1 LNVQLNTRNY
11 NSGSEKLPTNA
22 STQPLES
29 NSPEPAT
36 TEAVDPN
43 EASKIAN
50 LLEGL
55 TFPATKGQIKEY
67 IIDSKSI
74 SISNENARYISQSI
88 ENKLLEGKLYNNT
101 YEIEEA
107 LGLVFKKN
115 NADGKSPRKKKNIRV
130 KRRK

>member
-1 LNVQLNTRNY
+1 LNTHNY

-22 STQPLES
+22 SAQPLES
-29 NSPEPAT
+29 SSPEPAP

-74 SISNENARYISQSI
+74 SISNENARNISQSI

>member
-1 LNVQLNTRNY
+1 LNTHNY
-11 NSGSEKLPTNA
+11 YSGSEKPPTNA
-22 STQPLES
+22 SAQPLEG
-29 NSPEPAT
+29 NSPESAT
-36 TEAVDPN
+36 TEAVDSN

-50 LLEGL
+50 LLQGL
-55 TFPATKGQIKEY
+55 TFPATKGQIKEH

-74 SISNENARYISQSI
+74 SISNENARNISQSI
-88 ENKLLEGKLYNNT
+88 ENKLLEGKLYNDT

-115 NADGKSPRKKKNIRV
+115 NADVKSRRKKNIRV

>member
-1 LNVQLNTRNY
+1 LNTRNY

-36 TEAVDPN
+36 TKAVDPN

-74 SISNENARYISQSI
+74 SISNENARNISQSI
-88 ENKLLEGKLYNNT
+88 ENKLLEGKLYNST

-107 LGLVFKKN
+107 LGLVFKN
-115 NADGKSPRKKKNIRV
+115 NADVKSQRKKNIRV

>member
-1 LNVQLNTRNY
+1 MNTHNY
-11 NSGSEKLPTNA
+11 DSGSEKLPTNA
-22 STQPLES
+22 STQPLDS

-36 TEAVDPN
+36 TEAVDSS

-74 SISNENARYISQSI
+74 SISNENARNISQSI

-115 NADGKSPRKKKNIRV
+115 NADVKSRRKKNIRV

>member
-1 LNVQLNTRNY
+1 MNTHNY
-11 NSGSEKLPTNA
+11 DSGSEKLPTNA
-22 STQPLES
+22 STQPLDS

-36 TEAVDPN
+36 TEAVDSS

-74 SISNENARYISQSI
+74 SISNENARNISQSI

-115 NADGKSPRKKKNIRV
+115 NADVKSQRKKNIRV

>member
-1 LNVQLNTRNY
+1 LSTHNY

-22 STQPLES
+22 SAQPLEG
-29 NSPEPAT
+29 NSPKPAA

-43 EASKIAN
+43 EASRIAN
-50 LLEGL
+50 LLQGL
-55 TFPATKGQIKEY
+55 TFPATKRQIKEY

-74 SISNENARYISQSI
+74 STSNENARNISQSI
-88 ENKLLEGKLYNNT
+88 ENKLFEGKLYNNT

-115 NADGKSPRKKKNIRV
+115 NAGVKSQRKKNRRV

>member
-1 LNVQLNTRNY
+1 MNTHNY
-11 NSGSEKLPTNA
+11 DSGSEKLPTNA
-22 STQPLES
+22 STQPLDS

-36 TEAVDPN
+36 TEAVDSS

-74 SISNENARYISQSI
+74 SISNENARNISQSI

-107 LGLVFKKN
+107 LGLVFRKN
-115 NADGKSPRKKKNIRV
+115 NADVKSQRKKNIRV

>member
-1 LNVQLNTRNY
+1 MKTHNY
-11 NSGSEKLPTNA
+11 DSGSEKLPTNA

-55 TFPATKGQIKEY
+55 TFPATKGQIKDY
-67 IIDSKSI
+67 IRDSKSI
-74 SISNENARYISQSI
+74 SISNENARNISQSI

-115 NADGKSPRKKKNIRV
+115 NADVKSQRKKNTRV

>member
-1 LNVQLNTRNY
+1 LNTHNY

-22 STQPLES
+22 SAQPLES
-29 NSPEPAT
+29 SSPEPAT

-74 SISNENARYISQSI
+74 SISNENARNISQSI

-115 NADGKSPRKKKNIRV
+115 NAGIKSQRKKNIRV

>member
-1 LNVQLNTRNY
+1 LNTHNY
-11 NSGSEKLPTNA
+11 NSGSEKLPANA
-22 STQPLES
+22 SAQPLES
-29 NSPEPAT
+29 SSPEPAT
-36 TEAVDPN
+36 TQAVDPN

-74 SISNENARYISQSI
+74 STSNENARNISQSI

-115 NADGKSPRKKKNIRV
+115 NADVKSQRKNLRV